1 MTSRKKGA
9 DTTSMSRDSATIPS
23 RITVRELAELLNS
36 SSVNIIKELMKI
48 GVMATINQSIDGQT
62 AVTIA
67 GNLGFQATV
76 DIPSTATIE
85 TAAMTED
92 QPEDLQARPAVVTI
106 MGHVDHGKTSLLD
119 AIRETNVTNQEAGA
133 ITQHIGAYQVTEK
146 GQLITFIDT
155 PGHEAFT
162 AMRARGAQVTDIAVL
177 VIAADD
183 GIMPQ
188 TAEAIDHAK
197 AASVPIIVAINKID
211 LEDANPER
219 VKQQLAEHNLLVEE
233 YGGDIIIVPV
243 SAKTKQGIPDLLEH
257 ILLVA
262 EIAELKANPS
272 RPALGTVIEAELD
285 PSRGT
290 IATVLIGTGTL
301 HVGEVVVAGDTV
313 GKVKAMF
320 NEWGKRVKEAKPSQ
334 PIKLLGL
341 GAVPQ
346 AGDHL
351 RAVADE
357 KAAKAIMA
365 DKERL
370 VGLDRGSASKRLTL
384 ESVSGQIATG
394 QTKSLNVILKGDVQ
408 GSIEAIS
415 TSLERLDIGSEQIRA
430 NIIHAATGNISESD
444 VMLALASQGIVI
456 GFGVRAEPGA
466 RRMAEDDGID
476 VRYYSVIYELINDIG
491 KALKGLLEPVAVE
504 VTEGHAEVRAMFKVK
519 GGRIAGCFV
528 LDGAISRGSDCKVR
542 RNGDVIH
549 KGRIASLRRFQE
561 NVRNVQTG
569 YECGVGIDGFSDFK
583 EGDVLEV
590 FHIESTTPP

>member
-1 MTSRKKGA
+1 MTG
-9 DTTSMSRDSATIPS
+9 
-23 RITVRELAELLNS
+23 
-36 SSVNIIKELMKI
+36 
-48 GVMATINQSIDGQT
+48 
-62 AVTIA
+62 
-67 GNLGFQATV
+67 
-76 DIPSTATIE
+76 
-85 TAAMTED
+85 
-92 QPEDLQARPAVVTI
+92 
-106 MGHVDHGKTSLLD
+106 
-119 AIRETNVTNQEAGA
+119 
-133 ITQHIGAYQVTEK
+133 
-146 GQLITFIDT
+146 
-155 PGHEAFT
+155 
-162 AMRARGAQVTDIAVL
+162 
-177 VIAADD
+177 
-183 GIMPQ
+183 
-188 TAEAIDHAK
+188 
-197 AASVPIIVAINKID
+197 
-211 LEDANPER
+211 
-219 VKQQLAEHNLLVEE
+219 
-233 YGGDIIIVPV
+233 
-243 SAKTKQGIPDLLEH
+243 
-257 ILLVA
+257 
-262 EIAELKANPS
+262 
-272 RPALGTVIEAELD
+272 
-285 PSRGT
+285 
-290 IATVLIGTGTL
+290 
-301 HVGEVVVAGDTV
+301 AGDTV

>member
-1 MTSRKKGA
+1 
-9 DTTSMSRDSATIPS
+9 
-23 RITVRELAELLNS
+23 
-36 SSVNIIKELMKI
+36 MKI

-67 GNLGFQATV
+67 GNLGFQAAV

-92 QPEDLQARPAVVTI
+92 QSEGLQARPAVVTI

-188 TAEAIDHAK
+188 TVEAIDHVK

-243 SAKTKQGIPDLLEH
+243 SAKTKQGVPDLLEH

-262 EIAELKANPS
+262 EIAELKANPN

-351 RAVADE
+351 RVVADE

-370 VGLDRGSASKRLTL
+370 AVLGQGSVSKRLTL

-466 RRMAEDDGID
+466 RRMAEDDGVD

-528 LDGAISRGSDCKVR
+528 LDGTISRGSDCKVR
-542 RNGDVIH
+542 RNDDVIH

-583 EGDVLEV
+583 EGDVLEA